1 MFQSVIHVVLG
12 GIHVEVQQAHPVEPR
27 LEFAL
32 CWSDAKGFGWVG
44 EKVVTLSH
52 FGQDFSLAKMA
63 RYNFSYLLYSIL
75 KHEF

>member
-1 MFQSVIHVVLG
+1 ME
-12 GIHVEVQQAHPVEPR
+12 VEQAHPVEPR

-44 EKVVTLSH
+44 EKVLTLSH
-52 FGQDFSLAKMA
+52 FGQEFSLAQMA
-63 RYNFSYLLYSIL
+63 RESFSYLLYFIL